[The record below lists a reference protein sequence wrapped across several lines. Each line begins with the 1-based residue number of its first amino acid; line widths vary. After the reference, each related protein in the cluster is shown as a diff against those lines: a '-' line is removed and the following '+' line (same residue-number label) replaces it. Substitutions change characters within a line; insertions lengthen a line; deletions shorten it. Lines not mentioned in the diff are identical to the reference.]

1 MTIYLYAGNYDYKA
15 PPKSW
20 AKKPAAYYARRL
32 AKKAKAVGSK
42 SWQDYL
48 KVRGLWLLVEVK
60 RDTAAQAR
68 DSLERALSGSV
79 LASTLV
85 TVHADPF
92 NLTKGTPLDPEDPLG
107 PGRGPL
113 FVDAPPKLKL
123 VGPPEAKFT
132 IGSTGEHG
140 IVDREA
146 GREIEG
152 FDPQALFMGF
162 YAQPGTDKL
171 GEGLEGIRQGFE
183 ASYPFDLQRVSAQRK
198 GYASQPKIIVTGLAK
213 SPARGFSTQIA
224 RPLAV
229 SFARANGLVFDLY
242 YPSVGFRRDRISTD
256 RNPQSKTYGKNKK
269 MTEVEVTF
277 DIPHEQFKRLPQEIR
292 DGFSYSFSSSIPT
305 WGRKEIDSWLGID
318 KVVPFRRPPR

>member
-146 GREIEG
+146 GSG
-152 FDPQALFMGF
+152 D
-162 YAQPGTDKL
+162 
-171 GEGLEGIRQGFE
+171 
-183 ASYPFDLQRVSAQRK
+183 
-198 GYASQPKIIVTGLAK
+198 
-213 SPARGFSTQIA
+213 RG
-224 RPLAV
+224 V
-229 SFARANGLVFDLY
+229 
-242 YPSVGFRRDRISTD
+242 
-256 RNPQSKTYGKNKK
+256 
-269 MTEVEVTF
+269 
-277 DIPHEQFKRLPQEIR
+277 
-292 DGFSYSFSSSIPT
+292 
-305 WGRKEIDSWLGID
+305 
-318 KVVPFRRPPR
+318 RPPGPLYGLLRPAGYGQAWGGTGGDPPRLRRRAIPSTSNE